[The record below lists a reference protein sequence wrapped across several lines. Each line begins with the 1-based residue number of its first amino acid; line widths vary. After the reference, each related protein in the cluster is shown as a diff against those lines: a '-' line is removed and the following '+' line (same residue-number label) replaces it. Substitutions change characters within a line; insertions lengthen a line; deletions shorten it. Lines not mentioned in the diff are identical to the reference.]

1 MPANLFAAIR
11 PHDVVANHAGEFIRP
26 YSPHVVAAN
35 HAAEFIRRYPPLV
48 VAMNHAAE
56 FIRHCLYVIFF
67 GIIQPYC
74 LYIVFQISYFIFTHC
89 FCFTYIF
96 IKDIF
101 L

>member
-1 MPANLFAAIR
+1 MPANSFAAIR
-11 PHDVVANHAGEFIRP
+11 PHVVM
-26 YSPHVVAAN
+26 AN

-74 LYIVFQISYFIFTHC
+74 LYIIFKYHILYLRIVFVLRIYLSKISFYNAV
-89 FCFTYIF
+89 
-96 IKDIF
+96 
-101 L
+101 